1 MLGRWVLFGVFTPI
15 ALLSAMAFLLLV
27 DMGGQTLCRVS
38 ATATVFGSFSS
49 LCRTSYACLTAALAT
64 LVFVG
69 AVVLLAPSAKRALGA
84 LCTAATAS
92 AVVGF
97 ELSVT
102 HGIGAILSSI
112 AVGVVVT
119 IYGSRATW
127 LLPNPSLER
136 P

>member
-15 ALLSAMAFLLLV
+15 ALLSAKALLLLV
-27 DMGGQTLCRVS
+27 DIGGGTLCRGAATDTSVDFYS
-38 ATATVFGSFSS
+38 A

-69 AVVLLAPSAKRALGA
+69 AVVLLAPAAKRTLGA
-84 LCTAATAS
+84 LSTVAIAFAA
-92 AVVGF
+92 GI
-97 ELSVT
+97 ELSFAN
-102 HGIGAILSSI
+102 GIGAPLASI
-112 AVGVVVT
+112 AVGALVT
-119 IYGSRATW
+119 IFGSRVIW